1 MRHFACRSR
10 ITPGQ
15 DRIEA
20 DGTTKRVVASLKR
33 TRQKARHKAFW
44 AWVGKRLRDYLVAGI
59 LVVVPIG
66 ATILIL
72 KWLFEWVDSILQPI
86 IRTFVGR
93 PIYGLGFGITVLG
106 ILIAGLMVTQ
116 FGGKRVVQILESLLG
131 RVPVVRPMY
140 YGIKQI
146 LESFAAPRETGFMQ
160 VVLVEFPRKG
170 IRTLGFITNEEFDAS
185 GQKLLNIFIPTAP
198 NPTSGFLEIMREE
211 EVLRTDIPVDDA
223 LKMIVSA
230 GRISLKKVN
239 ARISN
244 NHDDVVIGREEE
256 EEEIAQRHG
265 GSQL

>member
-1 MRHFACRSR
+1 MKRPRLPGRSR
-10 ITPGQ
+10 DT
-15 DRIEA
+15 EA
-20 DGTTKRVVASLKR
+20 DGTAKQVVAGLKR
-33 TRQKARHKAFW
+33 AQRKARRRAFW
-44 AWVGKRLRDYLVAGI
+44 AAVGKRLRDHLVAGI

-72 KWLFEWVDSILQPI
+72 KWLFESVDSILQPI
-86 IRTFVGR
+86 IRTFLGR
-93 PIYGLGFGITVLG
+93 PVYGLGFAITL
-106 ILIAGLMVTQ
+106 LIVYLSGLAVTQ
-116 FGGKRVVQILESLLG
+116 FGGRRLVQFVDSVFS

-170 IRTLGFITNEEFDAS
+170 VRSLGFITNEEYDAT

-198 NPTSGFLEIMREE
+198 NPTSGFLQIMREE
-211 EVLRTDIPVDDA
+211 EVQRTDIPVDDA

-239 ARISN
+239 ARISG
-244 NHDDVVIGREEE
+244 NHNDVVSGRDEEV
-256 EEEIAQRHG
+256 ARRRVVNR
-265 GSQL
+265 L

>member
-1 MRHFACRSR
+1 MSV
-10 ITPGQ
+10 P
-15 DRIEA
+15 EA
-20 DGTTKRVVASLKR
+20 DGTAQYVVAGLKR
-33 TRQKARHKAFW
+33 AQRRARHKAFW
-44 AWVGKRLRDYLVAGI
+44 ASVGKRVRDHLVAGI

-66 ATILIL
+66 ATVLIL
-72 KWLFEWVDSILQPI
+72 KWLFESVDSILQPI
-86 IRTFVGR
+86 IRTFMGR
-93 PIYGLGFGITVLG
+93 PVYGLGFAITLLIIYFSGLAVTHLG
-106 ILIAGLMVTQ
+106 ARRFIQYV
-116 FGGKRVVQILESLLG
+116 ESALS

-170 IRTLGFITNEEFDAS
+170 IRTLGFITNEEFDAT
-185 GQKLLNIFIPTAP
+185 GQKLLNVFIPTAP

-239 ARISN
+239 TRISN
-244 NHDDVVIGREEE
+244 SHNDVAVRQKAEV
-256 EEEIAQRHG
+256 AQGHPGKR
-265 GSQL
+265 L